1 MGYYVFFIGMR
12 ILHVITTLDVGGAER
27 LMVDLLPRV
36 SNAENMVELVVFKG
50 KGTSFYQELVDKGI
64 NVTFLSESRGVYNIR
79 HIFKLIHYVG
89 KYDIVHTHNTAC
101 QFYAVL
107 AKLFSRKRVKMVT
120 TEHNSTNRRRSIK
133 WLKPIDRWMYNRYDA
148 IVCIADQ
155 TYSNLVEYVGKTSH
169 IHTIYNGVDI
179 SRFLRPIGDVSGHKD
194 YMITMVAAFR
204 PQKDYDTLLRAMA
217 HLPETYRLQI
227 VGGGN
232 QNEIERIS
240 LKCASMGLNPRVSF
254 MGVRADVPDILEKSD
269 IIVLSSHWEG
279 LSLSSIE
286 GMASGR
292 PFIASDVDGLREI
305 VQGAGVLFPEG
316 DDKELA
322 HQIQHLCEHP
332 DDYRMVALKC
342 QERAKQYD
350 ISVMAEKYMELYQSL
365 IGCEK

>member
-1 MGYYVFFIGMR
+1 
-12 ILHVITTLDVGGAER
+12 
-27 LMVDLLPRV
+27 
-36 SNAENMVELVVFKG
+36 
-50 KGTSFYQELVDKGI
+50 
-64 NVTFLSESRGVYNIR
+64 
-79 HIFKLIHYVG
+79 
-89 KYDIVHTHNTAC
+89 
-101 QFYAVL
+101 
-107 AKLFSRKRVKMVT
+107 
-120 TEHNSTNRRRSIK
+120 
-133 WLKPIDRWMYNRYDA
+133 MYNRYDA

-155 TYSNLVEYVGKTSH
+155 TYKNLVEYIGKSSQ

-179 SRFLRPIGDVSGHKD
+179 SRFLRPIGDVSGHED
-194 YMITMVAAFR
+194 FVITMVAAFR
-204 PQKDYDTLLRAMA
+204 PQKDYDTLLRAMT

-232 QNEIERIS
+232 QNEIERIR
-240 LKCASMGLNPRVSF
+240 LKCASMGLNLRVSF

-322 HQIQHLCEHP
+322 HQIQRLCEHP

-365 IGCEK
+365 IGCE